1 MPQEPQHPEK
11 VAKLD
16 HVIQL
21 SCGKVHSHA
30 SYKTTRTWEN
40 FKNWETKIILLS
52 DKLWL
57 IANNSKNFV
66 NRSESMIR
74 NNLGLCIRSEIYI
87 I

>member
-11 VAKLD
+11 GAKLD

-40 FKNWETKIILLS
+40 FKNSETKIILLS
-52 DKLWL
+52 DKL
-57 IANNSKNFV
+57 
-66 NRSESMIR
+66 
-74 NNLGLCIRSEIYI
+74 
-87 I
+87 